1 MHMCMANTMF
11 VSAKINLHRAS
22 PLASFTGL
30 FCFRLLLCMAERYF
44 GPRSLAPDTE
54 LDLFLFQHF
63 GLGNQ
68 GNGEECEGFCESV
81 THKIQDRLC
90 SRTAGN
96 LLCILYLYV
105 LWLDY
110 RFLIESYDYCTAF
123 DKHCIMHYC
132 ICLLR
137 LASVWKMWHLS
148 VSKGLLWSSQMLFWL
163 KPETRRYDIACA
175 RVCFCCWCDGIVMT
189 RLGMGMVYVW

>member
-1 MHMCMANTMF
+1 MNSNKPSYNIACFAIRSYRVEVAAAFNLYLLSICTTAKS
-11 VSAKINLHRAS
+11 VVVGGAKWGVPKLCTCAWPTPCLWDAKINLHRAS

-123 DKHCIMHYC
+123 DKHCIV
-132 ICLLR
+132 
-137 LASVWKMWHLS
+137 SVFL
-148 VSKGLLWSSQMLFWL
+148 
-163 KPETRRYDIACA
+163 D
-175 RVCFCCWCDGIVMT
+175 
-189 RLGMGMVYVW
+189 